1 MVRESIVK
9 SLLTYLELDKQ
20 TIVIATHEIHE
31 IEQILDEVVVV
42 LNGRIE
48 EKKDVEQ
55 LREESG
61 MSLLE
66 WLKRFIEEKN

>member
-1 MVRESIVK
+1 MRESTVK

-20 TIVIATHEIHE
+20 TIAIATYE
-31 IEQILDEVVVV
+31 IEQILDVV

-48 EKKDVEQ
+48 AKKDVEQ

-66 WLKRFIEEKN
+66 WLKRFIKEKN

>member
-1 MVRESIVK
+1 MVRESTVK

-20 TIVIATHEIHE
+20 TIAIATYE
-31 IEQILDEVVVV
+31 IEQILDVV

-48 EKKDVEQ
+48 AKKDVEQ

-66 WLKRFIEEKN
+66 WLKRFIIEKN

>member
-1 MVRESIVK
+1 MVRESTVK

-20 TIVIATHEIHE
+20 TIAIATYEIG
-31 IEQILDEVVVV
+31 QILDVV

-48 EKKDVEQ
+48 AKKDVEQ

-66 WLKRFIEEKN
+66 WLKRFIKEKN

>member
-1 MVRESIVK
+1 M
-9 SLLTYLELDKQ
+9 ELDKQ
-20 TIVIATHEIHE
+20 TIAIATYE
-31 IEQILDEVVVV
+31 IEQILDVV

-48 EKKDVEQ
+48 AKKDVEQ

-66 WLKRFIEEKN
+66 WLKRFIKEKN